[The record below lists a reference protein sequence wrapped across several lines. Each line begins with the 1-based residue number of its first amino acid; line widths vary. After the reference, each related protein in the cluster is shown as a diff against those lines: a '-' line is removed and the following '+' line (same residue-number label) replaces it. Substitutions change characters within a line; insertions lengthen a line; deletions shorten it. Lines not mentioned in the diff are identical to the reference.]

1 MTDLKLRFA
10 TFAVVLACASADAA
24 EPYLEFVAGL
34 RARGY
39 FDTALDYLS
48 EIETQQ
54 DVPADIKAMILF
66 ERGLT
71 HLQQSRSDR
80 SPEARS
86 KRLDLAQAQFE
97 QFVKAHP
104 NHAKAGEANS
114 QQANILLGRAQ
125 VNVWQAR
132 SPSNASRKAE
142 LRNEAR
148 QLIGKARQILKTA
161 HDQFRSKYESF
172 AKFIPPEQKTLYNA
186 RARAELDYMK
196 AQLDLAHCTY
206 EEGQTYDSESEQR
219 GEILTR
225 ASQQYEEVHN
235 KYRGMV
241 GGLFARLWQG
251 KCFEEQGDLGKAL
264 GIYNE
269 LLLHS
274 DSSPVM
280 RKLQDQARHFRY
292 ICLNDDSKK
301 DYKLVAQE
309 ANVWLVQSKA
319 RSRTEVGLGIRWE
332 LARSLEQLGANRG
345 LKPPDRERFLKQS
358 LEQARKVNKYP
369 GAYKDLSTFMIRR
382 LNVSLGREGGDP
394 QDFGTAYELGRNMVK
409 QVKPLKDKTKNA
421 ANAKLKQQAKTDLN
435 LHLKDTARML
445 NLAVGLSD
453 ESTPINDLSNARY
466 LLSYVYFLS
475 GLSYESGILSEF
487 VSRHFIKDS
496 PEAALDAGHL
506 AMAAYQQAYYAIPK
520 GQNRD
525 VELQLMQRACEHI
538 ANNWPSSDRANDA
551 RLTLGSLYAGNDQPV
566 EAAKWYGQVPPTAT
580 QYAVAQLE
588 AGQAYWQ
595 AYLRAA
601 LLTGAERP
609 DAAQLE
615 TWQKASEEHLRRGAA
630 KATQELP
637 EQAEAP
643 ESLTAA
649 KVSLAQIAISRGDYQ
664 QAADGLNSGSH
675 SVVKAIQGD
684 ADAERPEKGV
694 KSLPFAQ
701 LVLQLLLRSYV
712 GTRQID
718 QALETMNR
726 LEALGGDDNTSVY
739 VQLGQE
745 LEKELKRLKGLDQ
758 QERLD
763 QVRQSFESFLNELYE
778 RSEGQTY
785 NSLIWIAETYYGLG
799 LGTDDNPTAAAT
811 YFAKASSTYQAILK
825 SGAEQG
831 ADFVAPQK
839 VPAITLRLVNCK
851 RREGDF
857 PLAHELIVGLLRKSP
872 KALNAQYEGA
882 QLLEDWGSSGADNK
896 DKLLLAIRGED
907 PIWGWAQLGR
917 KLQAVSD
924 AGKASTAQEEK
935 LLQSRLGS
943 ARCRLH
949 YGQAEAAKQELE
961 VFASVTG
968 EPDEQWRQKFDAL
981 YREIQQDLGQDPGAL
996 PWPERYA
1003 LAAVVTADNAGNNAA
1018 ADKPSQ
1024 QTEPASEA
1032 AKPVQQAAVK
1042 PAGGM
1047 NALMLG
1053 LLLVVGLAGGGGF
1066 VFVMA
1071 KPRRSRV
1078 SYAGTAAPPSVADPA
1093 AARPK
1098 KKRSSAPRPPV
1109 SPEQRARK
1117 KKKPPQG

>member
-10 TFAVVLACASADAA
+10 TCVVVLACASADAA

-39 FDTALDYLS
+39 FDTALDYLA

-54 DVPADIKAMILF
+54 DVPADIKAVILF

-104 NHAKAGEANS
+104 NHAQAGEANS
-114 QQANILLGRAQ
+114 QQASILLGRAQ

-132 SPSNASRKAE
+132 SPSNASRKDQ
-142 LRNEAR
+142 LRTDAR
-148 QLIGKARQILKTA
+148 QLIGRARLILKTA
-161 HDQFRSKYESF
+161 HDQFRTKYESF
-172 AKFIPPEQKTLYNA
+172 AKFIPPEEKKQYAA

-206 EEGQTYDSESEQR
+206 EEGQTYDSGTKLR
-219 GEILTR
+219 GETLTR
-225 ASQQYEEVHN
+225 ASEQYEEVHN

-280 RKLQDQARHFRY
+280 RKLQDQARHFRF
-292 ICLNDDSKK
+292 ICLNDDTKK
-301 DYKLVAQE
+301 DYQLVAQE
-309 ANVWLVQSKA
+309 ADQWLVQSKL

-332 LARSLEQLGANRG
+332 LARSLEQLGANRT
-345 LKPPDRERFLKQS
+345 LKPADRERLLKQS
-358 LEQARKVNKYP
+358 LSQARKVNQYP

-394 QDFGTAYELGRNMVK
+394 QDFGTAFELGRNMVK
-409 QVKPLKDKTKNA
+409 QVKPLKDKRKTA
-421 ANAKLKQQAKTDLN
+421 ATPKLKQQAKIDLD

-445 NLAVGLSD
+445 NLAVRLAD

-566 EAAKWYGQVPPTAT
+566 EAAKWYGQVPATAP

-609 DAAQLE
+609 DSAQLAA
-615 TWQKASEEHLRRGAA
+615 WQKTSEEHLNRGAA
-630 KATQELP
+630 KAAQELP

-649 KVSLAQIAISRGDYQ
+649 KVSLAQIAISRGDYR
-664 QAADGLNSGSH
+664 QAVDGLNAGVH
-675 SVVKAIQGD
+675 SVVKAIQVD
-684 ADAERPEKGV
+684 ADVERPEKGV

-701 LVLQLLLRSYV
+701 LVMQLLLRSYV

-718 QALETMNR
+718 QALEIMNQ

-745 LEKELKRLKGLDQ
+745 LEKELKRLKGLNQ

-799 LGTDDNPTAAAT
+799 LGTDDNPAAAAT

-831 ADFVAPQK
+831 SDFVAPQK

-857 PLAHELIVGLLRKSP
+857 PLAHELIVGLLRNSP

-882 QLLEDWGSSGADNK
+882 QLLEDWGSSGADAK

-935 LLQSRLGS
+935 LLMARLGS

-949 YGQAEAAKQELE
+949 YGQAEAAKRELE

-968 EPDEQWRQKFDAL
+968 ELDEQWWQQFDSL
-981 YREIQQDLGQDPGAL
+981 YREIQQDLGQDPVAL
-996 PWPERYA
+996 PRPERYA
-1003 LAAVVTADNAGNNAA
+1003 ITAVVAGNGSAGTPTDN
-1018 ADKPSQ
+1018 Q
-1024 QTEPASEA
+1024 QQQPQPASDAVDPVKQAA
-1032 AKPVQQAAVK
+1032 AKPS
-1042 PAGGM
+1042 GGM
-1047 NALMLG
+1047 NTLMLG
-1053 LLLVVGLAGGGGF
+1053 VLLVAGLAGGGGF

-1078 SYAGTAAPPSVADPA
+1078 SYGGTAAPPSVAAPEGVGPKKRRSGSSRPA
-1093 AARPK
+1093 AA
-1098 KKRSSAPRPPV
+1098 
-1109 SPEQRARK
+1109 PEQRARK
-1117 KKKPPQG
+1117 KRKPPQG